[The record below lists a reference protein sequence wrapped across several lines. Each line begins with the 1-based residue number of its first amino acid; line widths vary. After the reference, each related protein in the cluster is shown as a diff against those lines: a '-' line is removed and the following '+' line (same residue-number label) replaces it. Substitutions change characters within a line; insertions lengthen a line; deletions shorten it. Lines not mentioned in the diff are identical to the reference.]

1 MKHLACQIEKNTQK
15 GTTTTTSGTSW
26 RKGIITKGKKT
37 GKKIR
42 GIQRYDEYN

>member
-1 MKHLACQIEKNTQK
+1 MKSLAFQIEKNTQK
-15 GTTTTTSGTSW
+15 GTTTTTSGTS
-26 RKGIITKGKKT
+26 RSKGNITEGKKT